1 MTVDERVPPVP
12 REARPGSASG
22 TPTLGALV
30 EALGVGV
37 VTVVAAP
44 RGLDVP
50 AGEPVVHDP
59 LGEPVVGPA
68 DVLLAVGVDS
78 SQRAAA
84 DLVARCGQLGA
95 VAVVVQGGREL
106 PDLLVSAAERSGV
119 ALLVAAPGVAWGQLH
134 SLLRTARSATAQR
147 GGDAGGVPVGDLF
160 ALADALSAMLGG
172 AVTVEDEHST
182 VLAYSSTPHPTD
194 QPRQDTILGRRVPS
208 EWLAR
213 LREDG
218 VFRRLWAGDEVIQVG
233 PPQYDI
239 APRLAVAVRAGGEV
253 LGSIW
258 VQEGDR
264 AFRPE
269 DSRILRET
277 APMAALHLLRQR
289 SGDDLERRRSG
300 DLLRGVLEGRL
311 PSGLLAETLG
321 VPSDRPVGL
330 LALHIGA
337 DEATADG
344 LLNLD
349 RAVDVLA
356 LTCRTYRRSAVSA
369 AVGHTA
375 YLVFLAR
382 ELGTDPVRRLA
393 AELGERVSEALS
405 RPVTAAVG
413 GAPSGVVGLNE
424 TRRDVDLALRVLRT
438 RPRPAVAHVEDV
450 RAGMVLLEL
459 RDLAATAPSLLSGK
473 VRLLQQSDG
482 DRGTDY
488 VATLR
493 AYLDSFGDVRAAAD
507 HVGVHPN
514 TFRYRLRRLVELSG
528 LDLDDPADRLVAHL
542 QLRLLAP

>member
-1 MTVDERVPPVP
+1 MTVDELVTGTSPQTGPPP
-12 REARPGSASG
+12 AAGP
-22 TPTLGALV
+22 PTLGAVV
-30 EALGVGV
+30 EALGVGL

-44 RGLDVP
+44 RGLDVA

-59 LGEPVVGPA
+59 LGEVVVGPA

-78 SQRAAA
+78 SQRTAA

-95 VAVVVQGGREL
+95 AAVVVQGGREL
-106 PDLLVSAAERSGV
+106 PDLLVRAAERSGV

-147 GGDAGGVPVGDLF
+147 GRDVGGVPVGDLF

-182 VLAYSSTPHPTD
+182 VLAYSSTQHPTD

-208 EWLAR
+208 EWLTR
-213 LREDG
+213 LRDDG
-218 VFRRLWAGDEVIQVG
+218 VFRRLWGGDEVIQVG

-258 VQEGDR
+258 VQEGER

-300 DLLRGVLEGRL
+300 DQLRGVLDGRL
-311 PSGLLAETLG
+311 PAGLLAETLG
-321 VPSDRPVGL
+321 VPPDRPVGL
-330 LALHIGA
+330 LALHLGA
-337 DEATADG
+337 DEATADV
-344 LLNLD
+344 LLSVD

-356 LTCRTYRRSAVSA
+356 LTCRTYRRSAVAA

-382 ELGTDPVRRLA
+382 ELGDDALRRLA
-393 AELGERVSEALS
+393 AELAERVSEALS

-413 GAPSGVVGLNE
+413 CTPAGVVGLIE
-424 TRRDVDLALRVLRT
+424 ARRDVDLALRVLRPQHT
-438 RPRPAVAHVEDV
+438 VAHVDDV

-459 RDLAATAPSLLSGK
+459 RDLVATAPQLVAGK
-473 VRLLQQSDG
+473 VRVLQQSDS
-482 DRGTDY
+482 DRGTSY
-488 VATLR
+488 VSTLR
-493 AYLDSFGDVRAAAD
+493 AYLDCFGDVRAAAD
-507 HVGVHPN
+507 RVGVHPN
-514 TFRYRLRRLVELSG
+514 TFRYRLRRLVVLSG
-528 LDLDDPADRLVAHL
+528 LDLDDPVDRLVSQL
-542 QLRLLAP
+542 QLHLLVP